1 MGNAIFGHSDV
12 DKRFKDTRFLLDSY
26 LEQSL
31 LDESQSLN
39 IQEDWVKGRRNIIE
53 QFNLSK

>member
-12 DKRFKDTRFLLDSY
+12 DKRIRETRFLLDSY
-26 LEQSL
+26 LEKSL
-31 LDESQSLN
+31 LAESQSLN
-39 IQEDWVKGRRNIIE
+39 LEEDWIKGRRNIIE